1 MAKSGLIDKSIF
13 LLVLPGLVYL
23 FVFTLYP
30 IISNFVFSFYTFDFL
45 GNLVWVGLENYER
58 LMIDPYIGMILKN
71 TLIYT
76 AVVPAVTV
84 VLALPVAVALK
95 KLGSF
100 LLPVLVMPAFIPAVT
115 GAVMWYLMLNPFFGL
130 SYYLTPNYNW
140 AASIW
145 TVVIVE
151 IWRTLPMSLLVL
163 YSGLR
168 AIPKEIEEAAASD
181 GLVGPRK
188 FLMVDFP
195 LIIPQVLIAYVLAM
209 ISGFFIFDPIY
220 IGTSQAGPRVLD
232 NLAYYAF
239 DVFYSDIRLRGYAAT
254 LIFLM
259 TVLATFLSLIY
270 VKVMSTRAFVKLP
283 TPSFIPSKELPKFI
297 HVFVIIIA
305 LCFVLFPMVW
315 MVFVSLK
322 TPLELLSIPPSIIP
336 KKPVISSYL
345 SVFNDGLPY
354 LVTSLGVTVINIVVT
369 LLLSSM
375 LAYAIAVHKF
385 SGEKLLVYIFYL
397 LATPTLIYIVPL
409 FSGLRMLGLINTW
422 WVLVLTYPIMTIP
435 ISTWI
440 MYNYYSRFPR
450 HVDESAQMDGMNK
463 FKAFVKMALPLSRN
477 GLSVAAVYTFTYSWG
492 ALIFPL
498 AFTYTPYDLS
508 NPLSFSGAQTFSV
521 YIGMLM
527 SPVASNYV
535 NVAAAGLVSVIPP
548 LVLLIFARK
557 NLEAMWGGR

>member
-1 MAKSGLIDKSIF
+1 MARVGLIDKSIF
-13 LLVLPGLVYL
+13 LLVLPGVFYL
-23 FVFTLYP
+23 FIFTIYP
-30 IISNFVFSFYTFDFL
+30 IVSNFVFSFYTFDFL
-45 GNLVWVGLENYER
+45 GNLMWVGLDNYQR

-76 AVVPAVTV
+76 VVVPAVTV
-84 VLALPVAVALK
+84 ILALPIAVSLK
-95 KLGSF
+95 KLGSV
-100 LLPVLVMPAFIPAVT
+100 LLPILVMPAFIPAVT
-115 GAVMWYLMLNPFFGL
+115 AAVMWYLMLNPFFGL

-151 IWRTLPMSLLVL
+151 IWRALPMSILVL

-168 AIPKEIEEAAASD
+168 AIPKEIEEAASSD
-181 GLVGPRK
+181 GLTGPRK

-195 LIIPQVLIAYVLAM
+195 LIIPQVLIAYVLTM

-239 DVFYSDIRLRGYAAT
+239 DVFYSDIRMRGYAAA

-259 TVLATFLSLIY
+259 TILATFLSLVY
-270 VKVMSTRAFVKLP
+270 VRVMNTKIFVKLP
-283 TPSFIPSKELPKFI
+283 TPSFIPSRELPKVI
-297 HVFVIIIA
+297 HAFVIFAA
-305 LCFVLFPMVW
+305 LSFVLFPMLW
-315 MVFVSLK
+315 MIFVSLK

-336 KKPVISSYL
+336 EKPVMNSYL
-345 SVFNDGLPY
+345 SVFKDGSPY
-354 LVTSLGVTVINIVVT
+354 LITSLGITLINTMIT

-385 SGEKLLVYIFYL
+385 SGEKLLMYIFYL

-409 FSGLRMLGLINTW
+409 FSVLRILNLINTW
-422 WVLVLTYPIMTIP
+422 WGLILTYPIMTLP

-440 MYNYYSRFPR
+440 MYNYYSRFPK

-463 FKAFVKMALPLSRN
+463 FKAFVKMALPLSKS
-477 GLSVAAVYTFTYSWG
+477 GLSVAAVYTFTYSWS

-508 NPLSFSGAQTFSV
+508 NPFSFSGAQTFSI

-535 NVAAAGLVSVIPP
+535 NVAAAGLISIVPP
-548 LVLLIFARK
+548 LILLILARK
-557 NLEAMWGGR
+557 NLETMWGGK